1 MDVLYTHCA
10 GLDVHKKQ
18 RTACRWVP
26 DPAGQCA
33 AGLTEIEPCGTMTI
47 ELLGLV
53 DWLTEAGITHV
64 AMERT
69 GAYWHPVYNLREGH
83 FTVL

>member
-26 DPAGQCA
+26 EPTGHCA
-33 AGLTEIEPCGTMTI
+33 AGRTESETCGTMAI
-47 ELLGLV
+47 ELVGLV
-53 DWLTEAGITHV
+53 DWFTEAGMTHV
-64 AMERT
+64 AMEST
-69 GAYWHPVYNLREGH
+69 GA
-83 FTVL
+83 